1 MKKINIM
8 LENIVMEAFEKAGYD
23 KEYGKVNISDRPD
36 LCDYQCNG
44 AMTAAKKYKKAP
56 FIIAE
61 EVVQFIKDETIE
73 KIEVVKPG
81 FINITLSESF
91 LAKYC
96 QEMFESNKLGFEEI
110 KGKRVILDY
119 GGPNIAK
126 PLHVGHLRPAVIGEC
141 IKRIHRFVG
150 DEVIGDVHLGDWGL
164 QMGLIIEELKA
175 RKPELPYFDENYTG
189 QYPEEPPFTIDEL
202 EEIYP
207 AASKKTKVAEN
218 ATEEEIKL
226 ANEFKENARINTGLL
241 QQEKRGYYELWKQ
254 IVAVSLADLKNN
266 YKRLGVDF
274 DLWLGESDSQKYV
287 PEMIQM
293 MEERKIIYESD
304 GAMVVDVEEPT
315 DNTTINPCMVLKR
328 GGVSCYQTTDLATLL
343 QRKKEYSPDEVIYV
357 VDKRQEMHFIQVF
370 RCAKKA
376 DLVDENTQLTFLGF
390 GTINGKDGKPF
401 KTRDGGVMRL
411 EKLIDEVN
419 QKIANR
425 LEDNKDMTK
434 EERETIANIV
444 GLAALKYAD
453 LSNQISKDY
462 IFDIEKFTSLEGD
475 TGPYILYTIVR
486 IKSIIQKYKK
496 DNENLSNIKIGIPLN
511 KTEKNMM
518 LLISQF
524 SKIIEQAYYEN
535 APYKICNYLYK
546 LSNEFNAFYSE
557 TKILKEA
564 KEVAEAHIAL
574 ISLTKNVLE
583 IGIDLLGFSA
593 PDKM

>member
-1 MKKINIM
+1 MNKINELLEKIM
-8 LENIVMEAFEKAGYD
+8 VKAFENAGYE

-44 AMTAAKKYKKAP
+44 AMTAAKQYKKAP

-61 EVVQFIKDETIE
+61 EIVKCVNDDMIE

-81 FINITLSESF
+81 FINITLSGKF
-91 LAKYC
+91 LSKYC
-96 QEMFESNKLGFEEI
+96 QEMLESYKLGFEEI
-110 KGKRVILDY
+110 KGKKVVLDY

-141 IKRIHRFVG
+141 IKRIHRFAG

-175 RKPELPYFDENYTG
+175 RKPELPYFDDNYSG
-189 QYPEEPPFTIDEL
+189 DYQKEPPFTIDEL

-207 AASKKTKVAEN
+207 SASKKTKVGEN
-218 ATEEEIKL
+218 ATEEEIKI

-241 QQEKRGYYELWKQ
+241 QQEKRGYYDLWKH
-254 IVAVSLADLKNN
+254 IVAVSLKDLKKN
-266 YKRLGVDF
+266 YERLNVDF

-287 PEMIQM
+287 AEMIQIM
-293 MEERKIIYESD
+293 QDKGIIYESE
-304 GAMVVDVEEPT
+304 GAMVVDVQEPT
-315 DNTTINPCMVLKR
+315 DNTTINPCMILKS

-343 QRKKEYSPDEVIYV
+343 QREKEYNPNEIIYV
-357 VDKRQEMHFIQVF
+357 VDKRQDMHFIQVF

-376 DLVDENTQLTFLGF
+376 GLVNQDTKLTFLGF

-401 KTRDGGVMRL
+401 KTRAGGVMRL

-419 QKIANR
+419 QKIYDR
-425 LEDNKDMTK
+425 LVDNKEMSENEK
-434 EERETIANIV
+434 VEISNIV

-462 IFDIEKFTSLEGD
+462 IFDIDKFTSLEGD

-486 IKSIIQKYKK
+486 IKSIIQKYKELNPSFNNSEISIPHTDVEK
-496 DNENLSNIKIGIPLN
+496 KI
-511 KTEKNMM
+511 M
-518 LLISQF
+518 LLASQF
-524 SKIIEQAYYEN
+524 NKIIEQAYYEN

-546 LSNEFNAFYSE
+546 LSNEFNTFYNE
-557 TKILKEA
+557 TRILKEE
-564 KEVAEAHIAL
+564 KTVAEAHITL
-574 ISLTKNVLE
+574 ISLVKNILE

>member
-96 QEMFESNKLGFEEI
+96 QEMLESNKLGFEEI

-328 GGVSCYQTTDLATLL
+328 GGVSCYQTDLATLL

-486 IKSIIQKYKK
+486 IKSITQKYKK